1 MQFTKNEE
9 MRIGV
14 ELELQMIDPATFNLK
29 PTAPEIIADIQSYL
43 ETPHIK
49 SELFKSMLE
58 IDTPILHSA
67 TEVGKALRQPL
78 SQILATARKFD
89 TKVMMAG
96 THPFAHYSERQLS
109 GGSRYY
115 KMADRNQLITR
126 RLQIFGL
133 HVHLGMRDGD
143 HAIAMN
149 NAFCHYLPLILGI
162 SANSPFWEGD
172 DTGLAS
178 SRITL
183 FEAMPTG
190 GHPYALNSWSEFEN
204 LVDKLIFSKSITSL
218 KDLWWDIRPNPNYG
232 TLEVRIADC
241 PTTIVETEALV
252 ALIHSLAHFIDK
264 DLRDGKK
271 FAFPPEWILRENK
284 WRASRHGVSA
294 SLIIDA
300 DGNCAPLKEMWISLH
315 QALQPTIKS
324 LNYETQF
331 LFLNRMIGMGPGYL
345 RQRKAFEN
353 GRLEDVVRHL
363 VLETENDQ
371 PRWD

>member
-1 MQFTKNEE
+1 MEFTKNKD
-9 MRIGV
+9 MGIGV
-14 ELELQMIDPATFNLK
+14 ELELQMIDPETYNLK
-29 PTAPEIIADIQSYL
+29 PIAPEILADIQRHH
-43 ETPHIK
+43 ETPRIK
-49 SELFKSMLE
+49 SELFKSMIE
-58 IDTPILHSA
+58 IDTPILQSA
-67 TEVGKALRQPL
+67 SQVGTSLRQPL
-78 SQILATARKFD
+78 SQVIATARKFD
-89 TKVMMAG
+89 TKVMMCG

-115 KMADRNQLITR
+115 KMVDRNQLITR

-149 NAFCHYLPLILGI
+149 NALCHYLPLILAI

-190 GHPYALNSWSEFEN
+190 GHPYSLSSWSEFEE
-204 LVDKLIFSKSITSL
+204 LIQKLTVSRSITSL
-218 KDLWWDIRPNPNYG
+218 KDLWWDIRPSPDYG

-252 ALIHSLAHFIDK
+252 ALIHTLAQFIDK
-264 DLRDGKK
+264 DLRNGKK

-284 WRASRHGVSA
+284 WRASRHGISA
-294 SLIIDA
+294 DLIVDSE
-300 DGNCAPLKEMWISLH
+300 GKCAPTKEIWINLH
-315 QALQPTIKS
+315 QALAPTIAN
-324 LNYETQF
+324 LGYENQF
-331 LFLNRMIGMGPGYL
+331 LFLNRMIGMGPGYI
-345 RQRKAFEN
+345 RQRKAFEK
-353 GRLEDVVRHL
+353 GSLEDVICHIIQ
-363 VLETENDQ
+363 ETENDS
-371 PRWD
+371 PLWS

>member
-1 MQFTKNEE
+1 MHFTKNKD

-14 ELELQMIDPATFNLK
+14 ELELQMIDPDTLNLK
-29 PTAPEIIADIQSYL
+29 PIAPEIIADIQQHF

-49 SELFKSMLE
+49 SELFKSMIE
-58 IDTPILHSA
+58 IDTPILDSA
-67 TEVGKALRQPL
+67 AQVGKSLRQPL
-78 SQILATARKFD
+78 SKILATARKFN
-89 TKVMMAG
+89 TKIMMSG

-115 KMADRNQLITR
+115 KMVDRNQLITR

-133 HVHLGMRDGD
+133 HVHLGMRDGE
-143 HAIAMN
+143 HAIIMN
-149 NAFCHYLPLILGI
+149 NALCHYLPLILAI

-190 GHPYALNSWSEFEN
+190 GHPYSLNSWSEFEDIVEK
-204 LVDKLIFSKSITSL
+204 LVISRSITSL
-218 KDLWWDIRPNPNYG
+218 KDLWWDIRPNPDYG

-252 ALIHSLAHFIDK
+252 ALIHALAQFIDK
-264 DLRDGKK
+264 DLKNGKK

-284 WRASRHGVSA
+284 WRASRHGISA
-294 SLIIDA
+294 DLIIDST
-300 DGNCAPLKEMWISLH
+300 GKCAPLKEVWIN
-315 QALQPTIKS
+315 LQETLTPTITS
-324 LNYETQF
+324 LGYQEQF
-331 LFLNRMIGMGPGYL
+331 IFLNRMIGMGPGYV
-345 RQRKAFEN
+345 RQRKAFAEGNLEN
-353 GRLEDVVRHL
+353 VIQHL
-363 VLETENDQ
+363 IRETESDQ
-371 PRWD
+371 PIWN